1 MLNNALN
8 ILFIHDFIATFVLA
22 AILVQLIVID
32 LREFRLPDRLTL
44 PLIGMGLCLS
54 AWREGG
60 WPIQA
65 AIGALVGYG
74 VFWTIGT
81 LYYRLRG
88 VEGLGQG
95 DAKLLA
101 ASGAWLGPF
110 ALPWVVLLAA
120 IGALLA
126 SLVSARR
133 RMAPLAFGPW
143 LAGAFWALWIL
154 QLMRGSP

>member
-88 VEGLGQG
+88 VEVAVNSLP
-95 DAKLLA
+95 D
-101 ASGAWLGPF
+101 PF
-110 ALPWVVLLAA
+110 P
-120 IGALLA
+120 
-126 SLVSARR
+126 
-133 RMAPLAFGPW
+133 PP
-143 LAGAFWALWIL
+143 AGF
-154 QLMRGSP
+154 RPEN